1 MYGIFIQHK
10 NTTDSILDAGDKE
23 LAKKRQSML
32 SWSLG
37 RQKLNT
43 SGGDKCLFQLACAG

>member
-23 LAKKRQSML
+23 LAKKKTVHAFMEFRKTETKYIR
-32 SWSLG
+32 W
-37 RQKLNT
+37 
-43 SGGDKCLFQLACAG
+43 

>member
-23 LAKKRQSML
+23 LAKKDSPCFH
-32 SWSLG
+32 G
-37 RQKLNT
+37 V
-43 SGGDKCLFQLACAG
+43 